1 MVIRRSVLAVW
12 LALTAIPAFAAEP
25 DARESAA
32 LATRID
38 QLLAERWTA
47 ANLKPA
53 DLASDAEFLRR
64 VYLDLAGMIPPAHVT
79 REFLDDKSPD
89 KRQKL
94 IEKLLSSQRYVSNFT
109 VFWRSVLLPES
120 ANGDNLGLR
129 ASFEAWLR
137 TRLEQNAGYD
147 RMAREIL
154 ATQQQRGRR
163 QLGELEFDGQNQGIT
178 PVAFDLANESKPE
191 NLAGST
197 ARLFLAVKLECAQ
210 CHNHP
215 HAEWT
220 QEQFWAYAA
229 FFGGTRTKDGVAI
242 RIPKINKSVSAKFP
256 NGQSPSVDKMSNP
269 RGVLADWVTSPDNP
283 YFARATVNRLWA
295 HFFGNGLVE
304 PVDDLTQEHE
314 KNPLLDEIARQL
326 ASHEFDLKYLIRAI
340 VSTRAYQATSAA
352 KGESSDD
359 LRLFARMPVRALSP
373 EQIYDSLVQVL
384 QPEQTQPDPNNPF
397 GANFFGRMEFQ
408 SRFQRQNEK
417 ATEAQTSIL
426 QALSLM
432 NGKMVD
438 DGTRL
443 EKSDTLGGIA
453 GAPFLSTAEKVG
465 WLFIAALAR
474 PPRAEESER
483 FVKYVTE
490 GGPSKDPQRALADVF
505 WVLLNSGDFL
515 FNH

>member
-1 MVIRRSVLAVW
+1 MNLRLMLQMALVLAFVSS
-12 LALTAIPAFAAEP
+12 TRAAEP
-25 DARESAA
+25 DAKESAA
-32 LATRID
+32 LAARID
-38 QLLAERWTA
+38 QLLGERWAA

-53 DLASDAEFLRR
+53 DAASDSEFLRR

-94 IEKLLSSQRYVSNFT
+94 VEKLLSGQRYVSNFT

-120 ANGDNLGLR
+120 TNGDNLGLR

-137 TRLEQNAGYD
+137 TRLEQNAGFD

-154 ATQQQRGRR
+154 ATAQQRRR
-163 QLGELEFDGQNQGIT
+163 GQLAELDLADGQNQGIS
-178 PVAFDLANESKPE
+178 PIAFDLANESKPE

-220 QEQFWAYAA
+220 QDQFWAYAA
-229 FFGGTRTKDGVAI
+229 FFGGSRSGNNVTI
-242 RIPKINKSVSAKFP
+242 HIPKSNKTVSAKFP
-256 NGQSPSVDKMSNP
+256 NGQEPNFEKNANA
-269 RGVLADWVTSPDNP
+269 RTVLADWITAAENP
-283 YFARATVNRLWA
+283 YFAKATVNRVWS

-314 KNPLLDEIARQL
+314 KNPLLEEL
-326 ASHEFDLKYLIRAI
+326 AKQFVQHKFDLKYLIRAI
-340 VSTRAYQATSAA
+340 VSSRAYQATSIARN
-352 KGESSDD
+352 ENSDE

-373 EQIYDSLVQVL
+373 EQIYESLAEVTRIQEERDPRDANLAFVRRAEL
-384 QPEQTQPDPNNPF
+384 QARFVRQT
-397 GANFFGRMEFQ
+397 
-408 SRFQRQNEK
+408 EK

-426 QALSLM
+426 QALALM
-432 NGKMVD
+432 NGKLVD
-438 DGTRL
+438 DATSL
-443 EKSDTLGGIA
+443 EQSQTLGAIA
-453 GAPFLSTAEKVG
+453 GAPYLDTAGKVEQLYLTALSRK
-465 WLFIAALAR
+465 
-474 PPRAEESER
+474 PRAAELER
-483 FVKYVTE
+483 FVKYVSK
-490 GGPSKDPQRALADVF
+490 GGPSGDPQRALADVF
-505 WVLLNSGDFL
+505 WVLLNSGEFL